1 MKSRQAV
8 EEISLIKEMIER
20 TKKSTAV
27 HGGYFIAWGVLII
40 AALLGN
46 YVLIYLQQY
55 NLIWLNWIVFMGA
68 GMIYS
73 VVYWPRKSRKDRV
86 RTYTGKIWAHL
97 WSACGIAFILVGFVF
112 PLSGFYSYELIPV
125 LIATIAGIGML
136 VGGSIYEWPILKW
149 SGLFWW
155 AGAVV
160 MVFLPASYH
169 GFVFIFLIIIGYLYP
184 GIQINRK
191 MS

>member
-1 MKSRQAV
+1 MKSKQAV

-20 TKKSTAV
+20 TKKSTAA

-40 AALLGN
+40 AAILGN

-55 NLIWLNWIVFMGA
+55 NLIWLNWIVFMGG

-73 VVYWPRKSRKDRV
+73 VVYWPRKARKDEV
-86 RTYTGKIWAHL
+86 RTYTGKIRAHL
-97 WSACGIAFILVGFVF
+97 WIACGIAFILVGFVF
-112 PLSGFYSYELIPV
+112 PLSGFYSYKLIPV

-155 AGAVV
+155 AGAVI